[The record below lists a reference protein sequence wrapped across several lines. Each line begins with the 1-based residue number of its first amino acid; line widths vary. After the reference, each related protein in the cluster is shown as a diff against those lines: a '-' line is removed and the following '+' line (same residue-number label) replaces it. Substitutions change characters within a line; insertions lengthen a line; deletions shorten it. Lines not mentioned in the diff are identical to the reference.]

1 MNMSELPGGL
11 SSAGRFDPAARTF
24 AETQLGGL
32 NRKVFRLGFAAS
44 YRPGREVVHRALDA
58 GIQMFF
64 AYGFDS
70 QAIRVLREIP
80 PSQRQQLVLV
90 TGAYHLLGW
99 HPHLRRTLE
108 KRLRQLGTDYID
120 CFLFLGVM
128 REQGFLSGVLEEL
141 QRFREE
147 GKVLATG
154 VSIHDRKMAGS
165 LAARGSIQTLMMRYN
180 AAHRG
185 AEQDI
190 FPHLA
195 AHNPAVIG
203 YTATRWT
210 ALLRRPRGWPK
221 DGRIP
226 TPAMCY
232 RFVLSNPHVHV
243 CLTAPTNMA
252 QFEENLA
259 AMREGPLDE
268 EEMSFMREFGDA
280 VHARQK
286 WFM

>member
-1 MNMSELPGGL
+1 MSEPSGGL
-11 SSAGRFDPAARTF
+11 PATGVFDPAVHNFT
-24 AETQLGGL
+24 ETYLGRL
-32 NRKVFRLGFAAS
+32 KRKVFRLGLAAS
-44 YRPGREVVHRALDA
+44 YRPGREVIHRAMDA
-58 GIQMFF
+58 GVQVFF

-70 QAIRVLREIP
+70 QMIRALCEIS
-80 PSQRQQLVLV
+80 PSRRQQVVLV
-90 TGAYHLLGW
+90 TGAYQMFGW
-99 HPHLRRTLE
+99 HPNLRRTLE
-108 KRLRQLGTDYID
+108 KRLRQLRTDYID

-128 REQGFLSGVLEEL
+128 RERGFLAGVLEEL
-141 QRFREE
+141 ERFRQE

-154 VSIHDRKMAGS
+154 VSIHDRKLAGE
-165 LAARGSIQTLMMRYN
+165 LAKRGSIQALMMRYN

-210 ALLRRPRGWPK
+210 ALLRRPRGWPRH
-221 DGRIP
+221 GRIP
-226 TPAMCY
+226 TPGMCY

-243 CLTAPTNMA
+243 CLTAPSNRK
-252 QFEENLA
+252 QFEDNLA
-259 AMREGPLDE
+259 AMRAGPLNE
-268 EEMSFMREFGDA
+268 EDMTFMRQFGDA
-280 VHARQK
+280 VHAKQT

>member
-1 MNMSELPGGL
+1 MSELPAGL
-11 SSAGRFDPAARTF
+11 SSAGRVEPAVRNFT
-24 AETQLGGL
+24 ETQLGSL
-32 NRKVFRLGFAAS
+32 NRKVFRLGLAAS

-58 GIQMFF
+58 GIQVYF

-70 QAIRVLREIP
+70 QMVGVLREIP
-80 PSQRQQLVLV
+80 PSQRQQLVYV
-90 TGAYHLLGW
+90 TGAYQLLGW
-99 HPHLRRTLE
+99 HPNLRRTLE

-128 REQGFLSGVLEEL
+128 REQEFLSGVLEEL

-154 VSIHDRKMAGS
+154 VSIHDRKLAGS
-165 LAARGSIQTLMMRYN
+165 LATRGSIQALMMRYN

-190 FPHLA
+190 FPYLE
-195 AHNPAVIG
+195 AHNPAVIS

-221 DGRIP
+221 EGRIP

-232 RFVLSNPHVHV
+232 RFTLSNPHVHV
-243 CLTAPTNMA
+243 CLTAPSSIA
-252 QFEENLA
+252 QFEENIS
-259 AMREGPLDE
+259 AMREGPLDQ

-280 VHARQK
+280 VHARKK